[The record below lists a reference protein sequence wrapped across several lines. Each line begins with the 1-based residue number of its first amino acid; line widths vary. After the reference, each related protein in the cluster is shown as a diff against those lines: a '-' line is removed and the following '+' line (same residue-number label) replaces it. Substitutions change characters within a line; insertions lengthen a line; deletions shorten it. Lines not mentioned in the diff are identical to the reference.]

1 MEGQDSLQSVKII
14 GTIEQ
19 LRLRILDRFPRS
31 GLSQICT
38 QFLTIAK
45 ETDRQIEWIERPNWF
60 YRLAVVFIIIVAAV
74 AFVYIIGAMELE
86 LGNLSPADLAT
97 IIDSTFNEVILIGAA
112 VVFLVSIEVRAKR
125 RKVVKSVNR
134 LRCLAHIID
143 AHQLTKD
150 PNIAPDSKGN
160 TTHSPK
166 RELSPYELNR
176 YLDYCTEL
184 LSLVGKVGFLYVQHF
199 NDPVAVKS
207 VNDLESLT
215 TGMARK
221 IWQKIIMIR
230 DQKNL

>member
-1 MEGQDSLQSVKII
+1 MEEQAYLQPAKIV

-38 QFLTIAK
+38 QFLTLAK
-45 ETDRQIEWIERPNWF
+45 ETDRQIEWIERPNWV
-60 YRLAVVFIIIVAAV
+60 YRLAVAFIVVVAVVAV
-74 AFVYIIGAMELE
+74 VYVVGAMELKLE
-86 LGNLSPADLAT
+86 TLSPADLAT

-112 VVFLVSIEVRAKR
+112 LVFLVSIETRAKR
-125 RKVVKSVNR
+125 RKVVRSVNR

-150 PNIAPDSKGN
+150 PNITPDSKDN
-160 TTHSPK
+160 TIHSP
-166 RELSPYELNR
+166 RRQLTPYELNR

-184 LSLVGKVGFLYVQHF
+184 LSLVGKVGFLYVQSFH
-199 NDPVAVKS
+199 DPVAVKS

-221 IWQKIIMIR
+221 IWQKIMMIR
-230 DQKNL
+230 DQKML